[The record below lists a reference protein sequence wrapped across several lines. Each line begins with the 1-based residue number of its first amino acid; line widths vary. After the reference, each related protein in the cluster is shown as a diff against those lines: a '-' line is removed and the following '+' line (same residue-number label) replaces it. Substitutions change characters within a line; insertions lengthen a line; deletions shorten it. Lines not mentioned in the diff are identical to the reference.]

1 MVFFALILG
10 HLLNLSSYSPLD
22 EWQVFYNLNVIPFCK
37 TDRPKKSLT
46 VHLIH
51 KSNFENKSVL
61 QSERE
66 RERETDRERERERER
81 ARESRLCR
89 TASGFTCQRVRMM
102 VQKQSN

>member
-22 EWQVFYNLNVIPFCK
+22 KWQVFYNLNVIPFCK

-66 RERETDRERERERER
+66 RERERETEREGER

>member
-1 MVFFALILG
+1 MGFFALFLG

-22 EWQVFYNLNVIPFCK
+22 KWQVFYNLNVIPFCE

-66 RERETDRERERERER
+66 REGDIQRERGKESERE
-81 ARESRLCR
+81 
-89 TASGFTCQRVRMM
+89 
-102 VQKQSN
+102 